1 MCMGRAKTAIEFIT
15 KSCTDKKLQGWR
27 SIYIDK
33 FMQVSF
39 QYMHLFQEMVGIGL
53 VIIHILRVTYH
64 NYIYVLETKLC
75 IL

>member
-1 MCMGRAKTAIEFIT
+1 MSDLSWQYTSLGLVLVCMGRAKSTIEFIT

-39 QYMHLFQEMVGIGL
+39 QSMHLFQGMVGIGL
-53 VIIHILRVTYH
+53 VIIHIL
-64 NYIYVLETKLC
+64 KG
-75 IL
+75 